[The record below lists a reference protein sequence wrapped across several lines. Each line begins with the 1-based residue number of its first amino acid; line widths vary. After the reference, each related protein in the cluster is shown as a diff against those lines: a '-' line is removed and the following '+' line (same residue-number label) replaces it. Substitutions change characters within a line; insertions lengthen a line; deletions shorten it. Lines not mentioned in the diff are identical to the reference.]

1 MRTFSFALL
10 VVALVA
16 GCDIERLQPPATVL
30 PPPPTAPVAL
40 AIPDESE
47 VPPGPEGAAI
57 RRGRAILRF
66 TRDSLP
72 DYVGATMSCTNCHLE
87 DGTRPWSSPWVGVYG
102 RFPQYRTRNDR
113 MNVLGDRINDCMQ
126 RSMNGRPLP
135 FDGSAMRDMIAY
147 MAFLSRRIPNGA
159 RMEGQGFGP
168 VPVLEPDTARGQELF
183 RAQCTRCHGKD
194 GSGTD
199 DGPPLWGPGSF
210 TIGAGMARLRTAA
223 AFIRHN
229 MPEHRPGSLTD
240 QQAYDVAGYVLTRPR
255 PDFEGKEFDW
265 PNGNHP
271 PDVPY
276 VTRAAKLKADSAR
289 RGT

>member
-1 MRTFSFALL
+1 MRTFRFALL
-10 VVALVA
+10 VVALL

-30 PPPPTAPVAL
+30 PPPPTTPVAL
-40 AIPDESE
+40 VIPDESE

-72 DYVGATMSCTNCHLE
+72 DYVGANMSCTNCHLE
-87 DGTRPWSSPWVGVYG
+87 DGIRPWSSPWVGVYG

-147 MAFLSRRIPNGA
+147 MAFLSRRIPNGV

-168 VPVLEPDTARGQELF
+168 VPVLEPDTVRGREIFQ
-183 RAQCTRCHGKD
+183 AQCTRCHGKD
-194 GSGTD
+194 GLGTD

-210 TIGAGMARLRTAA
+210 TLGAGMARLRTAA

-255 PDFEGKEFDW
+255 PDFKGKEFDW
-265 PNGNHP
+265 PNGDHP

-276 VTRAAKLKADSAR
+276 VTRAARLKADSAR